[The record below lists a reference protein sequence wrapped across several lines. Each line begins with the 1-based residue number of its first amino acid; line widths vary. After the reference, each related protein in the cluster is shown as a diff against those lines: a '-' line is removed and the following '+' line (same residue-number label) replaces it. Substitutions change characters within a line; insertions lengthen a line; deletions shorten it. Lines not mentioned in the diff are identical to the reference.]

1 MRVTEE
7 RIQSLVTAVV
17 DRLQEQELLDVSGSK
32 ERLIRGVEKAVT
44 DELSVED
51 RLHAEIH
58 TLLKQFDAE
67 FQSGR
72 ADYQKMFTMVK
83 TKLVKERGLVL

>member
-7 RIQSLVTAVV
+7 RIQSLATSVV
-17 DRLQEQELLDVSGSK
+17 ERLQEQNLLEISGSK
-32 ERLIRGVEKAVT
+32 ERLIHVVRKAIT

-51 RLHAEIH
+51 RLHAEIRA
-58 TLLKQFDAE
+58 LLKQYDAE

-72 ADYQKMFTMVK
+72 SDYQKMFAMVK
-83 TKLVKERGLVL
+83 NKLVKERGLVL

>member
-7 RIQSLVTAVV
+7 RIQLLATEVV
-17 DRLQEQELLDVSGSK
+17 DRLQEQGLLEVSGSK
-32 ERLIRGVEKAVT
+32 ERLIRGVGKAIT

-51 RLHAEIH
+51 RLHAEIR
-58 TLLKQFDAE
+58 TLLKRYDAE
-67 FQSGR
+67 FESGR

-83 TKLVKERGLVL
+83 AKLVKERGLVL

>member
-7 RIQSLVTAVV
+7 RIQLLATEVV
-17 DRLQEQELLDVSGSK
+17 DRLQEQGLLEVSGSR
-32 ERLIRGVEKAVT
+32 ERLIRGVGKAIT

-51 RLHAEIH
+51 RLHAEIRA
-58 TLLKQFDAE
+58 LLKQYDAE
-67 FQSGR
+67 FQSGC

>member
-7 RIQSLVTAVV
+7 RIQSLATAVV
-17 DRLQEQELLDVSGSK
+17 ERLQEQNLLEISGSK
-32 ERLIRGVEKAVT
+32 ERLIHVVRKAIT

-51 RLHAEIH
+51 RLHAEIRA
-58 TLLKQFDAE
+58 LLKQYDAE

-72 ADYQKMFTMVK
+72 SDYQKMFTMVK
-83 TKLVKERGLVL
+83 NKLVKERGLVL

>member
-7 RIQSLVTAVV
+7 RIQLLATEVV
-17 DRLQEQELLDVSGSK
+17 DRLQEQGLLEVSGSK
-32 ERLIRGVEKAVT
+32 ERLIRGVGKAIT

-51 RLHAEIH
+51 RLHAEIR
-58 TLLKQFDAE
+58 TLLKQYDAE

-72 ADYQKMFTMVK
+72 TDYQKMFTMVK

>member
-7 RIQSLVTAVV
+7 RIQSLATAVV
-17 DRLQEQELLDVSGSK
+17 DRLQEQELLEISGSK
-32 ERLIRGVEKAVT
+32 ERLIRAVRKAVT

-51 RLHAEIH
+51 RLHAEIQ
-58 TLLKQFDAE
+58 TLLKQYDAE
-67 FQSGR
+67 IQSGR
-72 ADYQKMFTMVK
+72 LDYQKMFTMVK

>member
-7 RIQSLVTAVV
+7 RIQLLATAVV
-17 DRLQEQELLDVSGSK
+17 ERLQEQGLLEIAGSK
-32 ERLIRGVEKAVT
+32 EHVVHAVRKAIT

-51 RLHAEIH
+51 RLHEEIRA
-58 TLLKQFDAE
+58 LLKQYDAE

-72 ADYQKMFTMVK
+72 SDYQKMFTMVK
-83 TKLVKERGLVL
+83 NKLVKDRGLVL

>member
-7 RIQSLVTAVV
+7 RIQSLATAVV
-17 DRLQEQELLDVSGSK
+17 ERLQEQNLLEISGSK
-32 ERLIRGVEKAVT
+32 ERLIHVVWKAIT

-51 RLHAEIH
+51 RLHAEIRA
-58 TLLKQFDAE
+58 LLKQYDAE

-72 ADYQKMFTMVK
+72 SDYQKMFTMVK
-83 TKLVKERGLVL
+83 NKLVKERELVL

>member
-7 RIQSLVTAVV
+7 RIQLLATAVV
-17 DRLQEQELLDVSGSK
+17 ERLQEQGLLEIAGSK
-32 ERLIRGVEKAVT
+32 ERLIDAIRKAIT

-51 RLHAEIH
+51 RLHAEIRA
-58 TLLKQFDAE
+58 LLKQYDAE

-72 ADYQKMFTMVK
+72 SDYQKMFAMVK
-83 TKLVKERGLVL
+83 NKLVKERELVL

>member
-1 MRVTEE
+1 MRVTKE
-7 RIQSLVTAVV
+7 RIRFLATAVV
-17 DRLQEQELLDVSGSK
+17 DRLQGQHLLEISGSK
-32 ERLIRGVEKAVT
+32 DRLIDSLDRAIT

-58 TLLKQFDAE
+58 RLLQQYDAE

-72 ADYQKMFTMVK
+72 ADYHKMFTMVK
-83 TKLVKERGLVL
+83 NKLVKERGLIL

>member
-7 RIQSLVTAVV
+7 RIQSLATAVV
-17 DRLQEQELLDVSGSK
+17 ERLQEQNLLEISGSK
-32 ERLIRGVEKAVT
+32 ERLIHVVRKAIT

-51 RLHAEIH
+51 RLHSEIRA
-58 TLLKQFDAE
+58 LLKQYDAE

-72 ADYQKMFTMVK
+72 SDYQKMFTMVK
-83 TKLVKERGLVL
+83 NKLVKERELVL

>member
-7 RIQSLVTAVV
+7 RIQSLATAVV
-17 DRLQEQELLDVSGSK
+17 ERLQEQNFLEISGSK
-32 ERLIRGVEKAVT
+32 ERLIHAVRKAIT

-51 RLHAEIH
+51 RLHAEIRA
-58 TLLKQFDAE
+58 LLKQYDAE

-72 ADYQKMFTMVK
+72 SDYQKMFTMVK
-83 TKLVKERGLVL
+83 NKLVKERELVL

>member
-7 RIQSLVTAVV
+7 RIQLLATEVV
-17 DRLQEQELLDVSGSK
+17 DRLQEKGLLEVSGSK
-32 ERLIRGVEKAVT
+32 ERLIRGVGKAIT

-51 RLHAEIH
+51 RLHAEIR
-58 TLLKQFDAE
+58 TLLKQYDTE